1 MHGCTVRFVI
11 AGTISGC
18 PIKLTCVRRD
28 RSGTAQSPQDD
39 MERQSQLAA
48 ALEWT
53 HGPNNPLP
61 QGEVGVL
68 KTVEKSTVSPP
79 GQCCVLT

>member
-18 PIKLTCVRRD
+18 PIKLTCVRRE

-53 HGPNNPLP
+53 PRA
-61 QGEVGVL
+61 E
-68 KTVEKSTVSPP
+68 
-79 GQCCVLT
+79 